1 MSKINLLSFEV
12 ANLIAAG
19 EVVDRPAS
27 VLKEL
32 LENAIDS
39 GATAITAEIRRGG
52 VALIRVS
59 DNGCGI
65 DSADLPLAIKRH
77 ATSKISTAEDLDS
90 ILTLGFR
97 GEALAAISSVS
108 RLTMISKTREMP
120 TAVMLV
126 SDCGNVTEVC
136 EVGAN
141 DGTTVLVEDLFAN
154 VPARRKF
161 LKKDI
166 TEASAAL
173 AIAERVAMSRPDISF
188 TFVSD
193 GNTKFSTAGDGR
205 LENALYAIFGRDF
218 ATRLI
223 PVESSMNGQ
232 GITVR
237 GFIGR
242 SDNVRNSRNMQ
253 NVFINSRY
261 IKSKT
266 VIAALE
272 QGFTSFIA
280 PEKFPT
286 CALFIEIDPHF
297 VDVNVHP
304 AKLEVK
310 FSDEKKIFETVYYA
324 VRSALSQSEY
334 RAELELNEKKKP
346 TALEKLIR
354 SDIKSSAEQL
364 TFTDTDIKTNIP
376 PTLRPQSKPE
386 SDNLEILKKAPSD
399 IGYYDKMKSADPQTC
414 DVKTSLEL
422 LRAYKDEVKTDDI
435 TFSAPEWN
443 EKERVDMPVQSIF
456 APQSDKEN
464 SHKTENESI
473 SGISFDVDFGN
484 MGKSRPDGALAS
496 YAEIFNSLDIDE
508 KQNTTVEAPPATTV
522 LEKKYRIIGEAF
534 FCYVM
539 VEEGSDLIIIDK
551 HAAHERIIFEELL
564 EQSEKYGALN
574 SQPLLVPIEIPLD
587 DFSCAMIEEYR
598 DEFTFA
604 GFTLEVASPKVM
616 LTAIPDAVSPAN
628 AEELF
633 SEMTDSI
640 LTGGAPSLTAAV
652 KREKSL
658 YQIACKAAIKGG
670 RSYDS
675 SHIEWLVRKVMSM
688 PDITVCPHGRPIAMK
703 MTKTELD
710 RRFNRL
716 K

>member
-52 VALIRVS
+52 VALIRVC

-65 DSADLPLAIKRH
+65 DSSDLPLAIKRH

-90 ILTLGFR
+90 IFTLGFR

-108 RLTMISKTREMP
+108 RLTMISKTKEMSS
-120 TAVMLV
+120 AVMLV
-126 SDCGNVTEVC
+126 SDCGNVTEIS
-136 EVGAN
+136 EIGAN

-193 GNTKFSTAGDGR
+193 GNTKFKTAGDGK
-205 LENALYAIFGRDF
+205 LENTLYSIFGRDF

-232 GITVR
+232 GITLR

-272 QGFTSFIA
+272 QAFTSFIA

-286 CALFIEIDPHF
+286 CALFIDIDPHL

-310 FSDEKKIFETVYYA
+310 FSDEKKIFEVVYYA
-324 VRSALSQSEY
+324 VRTALSQSEY
-334 RAELELNEKKKP
+334 RAELELGAKKK
-346 TALEKLIR
+346 ASAVEKLVKSELKNSSEQITFADAVTRTPPPEIR
-354 SDIKSSAEQL
+354 PPKEYTQEKEARSNGAE
-364 TFTDTDIKTNIP
+364 F
-376 PTLRPQSKPE
+376 
-386 SDNLEILKKAPSD
+386 
-399 IGYYDKMKSADPQTC
+399 YDRMKSVDPVSC

-422 LRAYKDEVKTDDI
+422 LRAYKEELKTDTI
-435 TFSAPEWN
+435 TFSAPKWN
-443 EKERVDMPVQSIF
+443 ENDEVNIPEKDIF
-456 APQSDKEN
+456 ATEKSTEAHTAEDKEN
-464 SHKTENESI
+464 ENLN
-473 SGISFDVDFGN
+473 GIRFDVDFKNAGQPRQEN
-484 MGKSRPDGALAS
+484 TVAS
-496 YAEIFNSLDIDE
+496 YAEIFGSLEINE
-508 KQNTTVEAPPATTV
+508 NNNTQIEGKKAQDP
-522 LEKKYRIIGEAF
+522 LDKKYRIIGEAF
-534 FCYVM
+534 LCYVM
-539 VEEGSDLIIIDK
+539 VEYENELIIIDK

-564 EQSEKYGALN
+564 AQTEKHGTIN
-574 SQPLLVPIEIPLD
+574 TQPLLVPIELTLD
-587 DFSCAMIEEYR
+587 DFSCAMINEFK
-598 DEFTFA
+598 DEFAFSGFA
-604 GFTLEVASPKVM
+604 FDVNSPSVSI
-616 LTAIPDAVSPAN
+616 TSIPDAISAQD

-633 SEMTDSI
+633 SEMTESI
-640 LTGGAPSLTAAV
+640 LSGGSSPTLALAA

-670 RSYDS
+670 RSYDA
-675 SHIEWLVRKVMSM
+675 SHIEWLVEKVMSM

>member
-1 MSKINLLSFEV
+1 MSKINVLSFEV

-39 GATAITAEIRRGG
+39 GANSITAEIKRGG
-52 VALIRVS
+52 VASIRVS
-59 DNGCGI
+59 DNGCGM
-65 DSADLPLAIKRH
+65 DSSDLPLAIKRH
-77 ATSKISTAEDLDS
+77 ATSKISTAQDLDS
-90 ILTLGFR
+90 IFTLGFR

-108 RLTMISKTREMP
+108 RLTIISKTQQMP
-120 TAVMLV
+120 SAVMLA
-126 SDCGNVTEVC
+126 SNCGNIDEITEI
-136 EVGAN
+136 GAN

-161 LKKDI
+161 LKKDV

-188 TFVSD
+188 TFISD
-193 GNTKFSTAGDGR
+193 GNTKFSTPGDGK
-205 LENALYAIFGRDF
+205 LENALYTIFGRDF

-223 PVESSMNGQ
+223 PVENVSTGL

-237 GFIGR
+237 GYIGR

-272 QGFTSFIA
+272 QGFSSFIA

-286 CALFIEIDPHF
+286 CALFIDIDPHF

-310 FSDEKKIFETVYYA
+310 FSDEKKVFETVYYA

-334 RAELELNEKKKP
+334 RVQFQLDEKKKP
-346 TALEKLIR
+346 SAVEKLLR
-354 SDIKSSAEQL
+354 QEAKNSSEQISFADAATRENL
-364 TFTDTDIKTNIP
+364 SARTPFEYNVEKKNIQP
-376 PTLRPQSKPE
+376 IQEKNSIGFYDRM
-386 SDNLEILKKAPSD
+386 KKVEV
-399 IGYYDKMKSADPQTC
+399 QQC
-414 DVKTSLEL
+414 DVKTSLEIL
-422 LRAYKDEVKTDDI
+422 HTYKEAPATPSSV
-435 TFSAPEWN
+435 FSAPSLDDANTLKKYE
-443 EKERVDMPVQSIF
+443 EKSIF
-456 APQSDKEN
+456 DNFKSEDSPA
-464 SHKTENESI
+464 T
-473 SGISFDVDFGN
+473 SGIDFSLDFGN
-484 MGKSRPDGALAS
+484 IQKTQENSSVAS
-496 YAEIFNSLDIDE
+496 YKNIFADEENSQ
-508 KQNTTVEAPPATTV
+508 KAVTEAPPVTKDSLQKNYKIV
-522 LEKKYRIIGEAF
+522 GEAF
-534 FCYVM
+534 LCYVM
-539 VEEGSDLIIIDK
+539 VEQEEKLIIIDK
-551 HAAHERIIFEELL
+551 HAAHERILFEELKEQL
-564 EQSEKYGALN
+564 ENCGSIN
-574 SQPLLVPIEIPLD
+574 SQPLLVPIKITLD
-587 DFSCAMIEEYR
+587 DLSCAMIT
-598 DEFTFA
+598 EFSDDFVFSGYEFQVNAPTV
-604 GFTLEVASPKVM
+604 TIS
-616 LTAIPDAVSPAN
+616 AIPDALAPDKAQ
-628 AEELF
+628 ELF
-633 SEMTDSI
+633 SEMTNDI
-640 LTGGAPSLTAAV
+640 LSGGGSPTLSLAI

-670 RSYDS
+670 RSYDA
-675 SHIEWLVRKVMSM
+675 SHIEWLVEKVMSM

>member
-1 MSKINLLSFEV
+1 MSKINVLSFEV

-39 GATAITAEIRRGG
+39 GANSITAEIRRGG
-52 VALIRVS
+52 VAFIRVS
-59 DNGCGI
+59 DNGCGM
-65 DSADLPLAIKRH
+65 DSSDLPLAIKRH
-77 ATSKISTAEDLDS
+77 ATSKISSAQDLDS
-90 ILTLGFR
+90 IFTLGFR

-108 RLTMISKTREMP
+108 RLTIISKTHEMSS
-120 TAVMLV
+120 AVML
-126 SDCGNVTEVC
+126 SSNCGSIE
-136 EVGAN
+136 EISEIGAN

-161 LKKDI
+161 LKKDV

-188 TFVSD
+188 KFISD
-193 GNTKFSTAGDGR
+193 GNTKFSTTGDGK

-223 PVESSMNGQ
+223 PVESVSNGL
-232 GITVR
+232 GISVR

-286 CALFIEIDPHF
+286 CALFIDIDPHF

-310 FSDEKKIFETVYYA
+310 FSDEKKVFEAVYYA

-334 RAELELNEKKKP
+334 RAQFPLTEKKQP
-346 TALEKLIR
+346 SAVEKLMRIEA
-354 SDIKSSAEQL
+354 KNSSEQISFADAPKIVVPTQASRGAGDYNANAEMRQ
-364 TFTDTDIKTNIP
+364 
-376 PTLRPQSKPE
+376 KPE
-386 SDNLEILKKAPSD
+386 KSTSDFYDRMKKVEST
-399 IGYYDKMKSADPQTC
+399 QC
-414 DVKTSLEL
+414 DVGTSLEI
-422 LRAYKDEVKTDDI
+422 LRAYKEEKYTPVSSFASGTL
-435 TFSAPEWN
+435 N
-443 EKERVDMPVQSIF
+443 EDKGKSYAEKSILDTLKNSREEARGEINF
-456 APQSDKEN
+456 AA
-464 SHKTENESI
+464 
-473 SGISFDVDFGN
+473 DFGN
-484 MGKSRPDGALAS
+484 MPSLTQSPAELATYKNVFADDIEKPAKDEAVATASAGDSRLQK
-496 YAEIFNSLDIDE
+496 N
-508 KQNTTVEAPPATTV
+508 
-522 LEKKYRIIGEAF
+522 YRIVGEAF
-534 FCYVM
+534 LCYVM
-539 VEEGSDLIIIDK
+539 VEEDNKLIIIDK
-551 HAAHERIIFEELL
+551 HAAHERILFEQLKEQL
-564 EQSEKYGALN
+564 EKCGALN
-574 SQPLLVPIEIPLD
+574 SQPLLVPIKITLD
-587 DFSCAMIEEYR
+587 DLSCAMINEFSEEFKISGY
-598 DEFTFA
+598 DF
-604 GFTLEVASPKVM
+604 EVSSPDVIIH
-616 LTAIPDAVSPAN
+616 AIPDALASDK
-628 AEELF
+628 AEEMF
-633 SEMTDSI
+633 VEMTNEI
-640 LTGGAPSLTAAV
+640 LSGGSSPSLSLAI
-652 KREKSL
+652 KREKNL

-675 SHIEWLVRKVMSM
+675 GHIEWLVEKVMAM
-688 PDITVCPHGRPIAMK
+688 PDITVCPHGRPIAM
-703 MTKTELD
+703 MLTKTEFD
-710 RRFNRL
+710 RKFNRL